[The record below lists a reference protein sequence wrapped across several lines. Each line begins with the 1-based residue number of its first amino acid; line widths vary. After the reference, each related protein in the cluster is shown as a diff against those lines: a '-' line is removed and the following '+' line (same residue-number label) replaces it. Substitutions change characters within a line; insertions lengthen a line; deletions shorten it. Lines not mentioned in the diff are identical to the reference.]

1 MLLLTTFFD
10 HFYVVNF
17 LRNENFQFSDTKLF
31 QQYSYFKDSW
41 WLAKFVTSSVVVSFN
56 CDLIGKSLESFVWFK
71 NLFEFTYA
79 DSMEVALSSIL
90 LTYWLSWPFSTNE
103 TLTRV
108 FSCEFCKISKNN
120 FFTEHILATASVPE
134 NTRNPRKVFLEGT
147 IGNMS

>member
-1 MLLLTTFFD
+1 MKICSLATLNYFSNIVISKIPDDWPSLWRSL
-10 HFYVVNF
+10 F
-17 LRNENFQFSDTKLF
+17 L
-31 QQYSYFKDSW
+31 
-41 WLAKFVTSSVVVSFN
+41 SVVVSFN

-71 NLFEFTYA
+71 NLFEFIYT

-108 FSCEFCKISKNN
+108 FSCEFCEISKNN